1 MALLRSYVATC
12 CFTYDLPGQHALPAG
27 RSSCGTGPMPCAA
40 CSGGPPAP
48 RGSPGRGAA
57 GAARRSP
64 TPTCPRAG
72 PQRTGGPPA
81 HGGAR
86 ASGRRTGHKNSGGL
100 DPTGGGGVSCPAVC
114 FLPVPHPPPCPHHR
128 RRAAFPPPQHGHPSG
143 WQRTVRHV
151 TCIAASRRFREL
163 QQRLRGNWFPRTRT
177 TATTVTERS
186 VGT

>member
-86 ASGRRTGHKNSGGL
+86 ASGRRTGHKNSGGV
-100 DPTGGGGVSCPAVC
+100 DPTGGGGRVVPRCVFPSRPPPP
-114 FLPVPHPPPCPHHR
+114 PVPT
-128 RRAAFPPPQHGHPSG
+128 PPQARCIPPTPTWPSI
-143 WQRTVRHV
+143 WV
-151 TCIAASRRFREL
+151 AADRASCDMHSC
-163 QQRLRGNWFPRTRT
+163 QPPFPRA
-177 TATTVTERS
+177 TAETSQELVPTHPHDCYHCH
-186 VGT
+186 